1 MDAMPGES
9 DSNEGGATRIAPPP
23 IMDDEHIITLEPD
36 PITPVDDVLRDTRP
50 TPKQKFNPTQT
61 LPGII
66 PPKKKR

>member
-1 MDAMPGES
+1 MSMA
-9 DSNEGGATRIAPPP
+9 SNPHAPPP
-23 IMDDEHIITLEPD
+23 IMDEEYIVTLEPD

-50 TPKQKFNPTQT
+50 TPKQKFNPAQT